1 LIQRFRDYQ
10 SLVAVILFSM
20 ARLRE
25 LMRKLRVSRARRR
38 ALNEQIER
46 QRFEDRQARHKA
58 GIYDQ
63 PRGGGL

>member
-1 LIQRFRDYQ
+1 
-10 SLVAVILFSM
+10 M
-20 ARLRE
+20 AMLRE
-25 LMRKLRVSRARRR
+25 LMRKLRVGRARRR
-38 ALNEQIER
+38 ALNEQIKQ